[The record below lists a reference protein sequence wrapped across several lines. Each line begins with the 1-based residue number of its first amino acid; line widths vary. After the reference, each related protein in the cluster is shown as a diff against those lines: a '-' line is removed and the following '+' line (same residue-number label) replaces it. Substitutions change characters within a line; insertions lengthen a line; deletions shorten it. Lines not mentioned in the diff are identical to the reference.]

1 MEKTFEWSEDGK
13 VLLKLLDKEAT
24 EIVVPEGV
32 EKIGNEAFKKC
43 SSLQS
48 ISLPNSLTTI
58 GEKAFCKCIS
68 LTELHIPDSVI
79 SIGDYAFWKCTG
91 IVHVN
96 VPRSVNTIGR
106 GVFKDCE
113 SLVSIHIPDNV
124 KSIGDLA
131 FWHCK
136 SLASIEIPESVTSIG
151 MNAFSYGR
159 LESVYIPASITAM
172 GEAPF
177 STCWALKNINV
188 ASDNPHYVSIDGVLF
203 SKDMERIIAFPAGK
217 KVEEYR
223 IPSSVLSIERGAFSG
238 CSPYENWH
246 MYFTKV
252 HIPDG
257 VASIG
262 AYAFGWCRFLQS
274 IDIPASVTSIGMS
287 AFESCECLQTVY
299 FRHQDIRECEI
310 DAEAFKRVDLNK
322 CTLCVTEEN
331 LEACRQH
338 PVLSKFKHILTSFSS
353 DDNG

>member
-1 MEKTFEWSEDGK
+1 
-13 VLLKLLDKEAT
+13 
-24 EIVVPEGV
+24 
-32 EKIGNEAFKKC
+32 
-43 SSLQS
+43 
-48 ISLPNSLTTI
+48 
-58 GEKAFCKCIS
+58 
-68 LTELHIPDSVI
+68 
-79 SIGDYAFWKCTG
+79 
-91 IVHVN
+91 
-96 VPRSVNTIGR
+96 
-106 GVFKDCE
+106 
-113 SLVSIHIPDNV
+113 
-124 KSIGDLA
+124 
-131 FWHCK
+131 
-136 SLASIEIPESVTSIG
+136 
-151 MNAFSYGR
+151 
-159 LESVYIPASITAM
+159 M

-353 DDNG
+353 DENE

>member
-48 ISLPNSLTTI
+48 LSLPDSLTTI
-58 GEKAFCKCIS
+58 GEKAFAKCIS
-68 LTELHIPDSVI
+68 LTELHVPDSVI

-159 LESVYIPASITAM
+159 LESVYIPASVTTM

-177 STCWALKNINV
+177 SGCWALKNINV

-203 SKDMERIIAFPAGK
+203 SKDMKRIIAFPAGK
-217 KVEEYR
+217 KVEGYR
-223 IPSSVLSIERGAFSG
+223 IPSGVLSIGRGAFQG
-238 CSPYENWH
+238 CSPYERH
-246 MYFTKV
+246 MYFTEV

-262 AYAFGWCRFLQS
+262 IYAFGWCRHLQS
-274 IDIPASVTSIGMS
+274 ADIPESVTFIGMS
-287 AFESCECLQTVY
+287 AFGHCDSLKIVR
-299 FRHQDIRECEI
+299 FHHHDIRKCWI
-310 DAEAFKRVDLNK
+310 DDEAFERVDLNI

-331 LEACRQH
+331 LEFCRRH
-338 PVLSKFKHILTSFSS
+338 PVFSKFKHTITSF
-353 DDNG
+353 

>member
-1 MEKTFEWSEDGK
+1 M
-13 VLLKLLDKEAT
+13 
-24 EIVVPEGV
+24 
-32 EKIGNEAFKKC
+32 
-43 SSLQS
+43 
-48 ISLPNSLTTI
+48 
-58 GEKAFCKCIS
+58 
-68 LTELHIPDSVI
+68 
-79 SIGDYAFWKCTG
+79 
-91 IVHVN
+91 N

-223 IPSSVLSIERGAFSG
+223 IPSSVLSIKEVRLAVAHPMKTGICILPKSISLTVWRVLVLMPLG
-238 CSPYENWH
+238 GVGIC
-246 MYFTKV
+246 KV
-252 HIPDG
+252 LI
-257 VASIG
+257 
-262 AYAFGWCRFLQS
+262 FLQVLPPSVCRLSSLVNVCKPS
-274 IDIPASVTSIGMS
+274 IS
-287 AFESCECLQTVY
+287 A
-299 FRHQDIRECEI
+299 IRI
-310 DAEAFKRVDLNK
+310 SGNAR
-322 CTLCVTEEN
+322 
-331 LEACRQH
+331 
-338 PVLSKFKHILTSFSS
+338 
-353 DDNG
+353 